1 MLYIFFS
8 VWLKTGSNPQ
18 DSNRFRSHAGK
29 KTYLFISKKDNDHEK
44 IHRYGEK
51 AQEGQ
56 VNTAGGE
63 YLNNY
68 NN

>member
-1 MLYIFFS
+1 MM
-8 VWLKTGSNPQ
+8 
-18 DSNRFRSHAGK
+18 GK